1 MPPIALVVQS
11 LSSHAPAEPK
21 TFTEPFRVGRTPDC
35 QVQVNHPLVSRHHLI
50 VRPEPAGWYV
60 LCEGRNGMLVD
71 GMPVRE
77 ALITH
82 GTRIQLGDASG
93 PAIAM
98 TPVGGPVA
106 PPGAPG
112 APQAAMPM
120 GSPPGQP
127 MMPPMGAPAG
137 PPAGGPGQP
146 FAQPPASPPPGQYQP
161 AAGRPLWQQGPPGA
175 AGAPAPTGPAGAPGQ
190 PAPDADGAAGATQ
203 APGPRRPPAVQEP
216 SPRDSGQTMA
226 RPDPRPAPPKSHPDR
241 PEEGARD
248 AGASGSPLA
257 PGASAPSAD
266 APSRATAV
274 GSPDTRS
281 AETLLGAPPAP
292 RAGAPAG
299 PMPPAASPG
308 EDVDRMRA
316 PVRRQTIQAFR
327 ITAAGTIGRAPDN
340 ALVLDDPLVSK
351 HHARIEPTPQG
362 ILITDLGS
370 TNGIYLGPQRVPRV
384 LVTRP
389 SIVGIGATFIAVNPD
404 GTCEVQVNAGT
415 GGELIGQDLVFEV
428 NGGDLRLLDGVSFSL
443 PGNELLAVVGP
454 SGAGK
459 STLLKALTGEQKAQH
474 GQVLFDGI
482 DVYDHYPIMRNK
494 IGVVPQ
500 NDVIH
505 QALTVQQ
512 TMDYAAELRFAKDVS
527 KEERRRRIAEVLED
541 LDLTQHVDKR
551 VKKLSGGQRKR
562 VSTAI
567 ELLTRPSLLFL
578 DEPTSGLDPQLDR
591 DVMDL
596 LASLAHGTRPGDTG
610 RTVVVV
616 THNENH
622 IDRADKVLILAAG
635 GKPVYY
641 GPPQQILT
649 HFRQRHAELTSQGR
663 LKLYAPKGDFTD
675 PPAIDGFADVYALI
689 RNHTPE
695 LRQYLEATVPSTR
708 RGGAPAKE
716 REVDAS
722 TRRIPKQSA
731 LRQMSTLVR
740 RHLRIIAADPSYL
753 VFMLALPVVMGL
765 LTKAIPGSDGFSTPV
780 IPEPT
785 AEQPCVYY
793 SNQVLQL
800 LVILVTGAAFS
811 GMSVTIRELIGER
824 DVFLREKAVGLRSG
838 SYLLAKT
845 IVLALIVTIQ
855 VSLMVGISLA
865 LNKAPSEAILLGN
878 PGLELAMGLWA
889 VAFASGLLGLA
900 VSAFVS
906 SSEQV
911 MPVLVVSIMAQLVLS
926 GGIIPVTGKAVFEQ
940 LSWVMPSRWGFAMT
954 AGTVDL
960 NTINPLRSD
969 ELWDHASGQWL
980 ANLGVLGAILVVALT
995 VCYVGLWRRG
1005 RR

>member
-11 LSSHAPAEPK
+11 LSSHASAEPK

-71 GMPVRE
+71 GVPVRE
-77 ALITH
+77 AFITH

-93 PAIAM
+93 PAIAL

-106 PPGAPG
+106 PPIAPG
-112 APQAAMPM
+112 GPQMGVPM
-120 GSPPGQP
+120 GQPQGQP

-137 PPAGGPGQP
+137 PVPGQTGQP
-146 FAQPPASPPPGQYQP
+146 FVQPPAGPPSGQYPPPT
-161 AAGRPLWQQGPPGA
+161 ARPLGPQGPQGMT
-175 AGAPAPTGPAGAPGQ
+175 GAPGPVPMGPAGQPGRQGIPAPHAASASGSTWVPGPAQ
-190 PAPDADGAAGATQ
+190 PAPA
-203 APGPRRPPAVQEP
+203 EN
-216 SPRDSGQTMA
+216 
-226 RPDPRPAPPKSHPDR
+226 HPDR
-241 PEEGARD
+241 PEEEPGRLGGA
-248 AGASGSPLA
+248 GEPVGTSGTEP
-257 PGASAPSAD
+257 SAPSAE
-266 APSRATAV
+266 APAAAGDSSQRQ
-274 GSPDTRS
+274 S
-281 AETLLGAPPAP
+281 AETLLGVPSAPSAGVPADS
-292 RAGAPAG
+292 ALSAP
-299 PMPPAASPG
+299 SSG
-308 EDVDRMRA
+308 EDVERMRA
-316 PVRRQTIQAFR
+316 PMRRQTIQAFR
-327 ITAAGTIGRAPDN
+327 IKAAGTIGRAPDN

-370 TNGIYLGPQRVPRV
+370 TNGIYLGPQRVPRI
-384 LVTRP
+384 LVTQP
-389 SIVGIGATFIAVNPD
+389 SIVGIGSTFIAVNPD

-459 STLLKALTGEQKAQH
+459 STLLKALTGEQKAQQ

-500 NDVIH
+500 NDVVH

-641 GPPQQILT
+641 GPPQQILA

-722 TRRIPKQSA
+722 TKRIPKQSA

-753 VFMLALPVVMGL
+753 MFMLALPVVMGL
-765 LTKAIPGSDGFSTPV
+765 LTKAIPGSDGFSMPV
-780 IPEPT
+780 IPVPT
-785 AEQPCVYY
+785 AEQPCVFY
-793 SNQVLQL
+793 SNQALQL

-845 IVLALIVTIQ
+845 FVLALIVTIQ
-855 VSLMVGISLA
+855 VGLMVGISLL
-865 LNKAPSEAILLGN
+865 LNKAPSSAILMGS
-878 PGLELAMGLWA
+878 PVLELAVGLWA

-900 VSAFVS
+900 ISAYVS

-926 GGIIPVTGKAVFEQ
+926 GGIIPVAGKAVFEQ
-940 LSWVMPSRWGFAMT
+940 LAWFMPSRWGFAMT

-960 NTINPLRSD
+960 NTINPLHAD
-969 ELWDHASGQWL
+969 DLWDHTSGQWL
-980 ANLGVLGAILVVALT
+980 ANLGALGIILVVALA
-995 VCYVGLWRRG
+995 VCYTGLWRRG